1 MSELPVPELPV
12 HGITEGDRPVLERP
26 YPAGDELER
35 ILFRNML
42 EYAAEAIY
50 FKDLQSRFIVV
61 SRTLAAAHGRT
72 PEEMVGL
79 TDVDVFTAEHASAA
93 YADEQQVIATGISI
107 LNKEERETWPDRGD
121 TWVAT
126 NKRPLRD
133 LDGNIIGTFGLSRDI
148 TRTVNAEQDAKRT
161 ADALTLAHAD
171 LSRVEAQLR
180 TVLDTSGDAIALYDA
195 SLCYQ
200 YLNATA
206 MRLGNDPGGNSLGQ
220 TDRELGRDEA
230 FLAVWEAGLKS
241 VLATGEPCSLDFSV
255 GSGQELRWFAA
266 QLAPQR
272 ESEHGTPIGVV
283 ASTREVTE
291 LKRVQSKLAHQAVHD
306 PLTGLANRV
315 LLVDRLS
322 QALLRME
329 RQPGQL
335 ALLFIDLD
343 HFKVINDT
351 YGHDTGDRLLVEIGE
366 RLTTIARRLDTVAR
380 FGGDEFVLLCDRLS
394 TDDDVRVVADRV
406 VRSIG
411 EPFIHDGIELNIT
424 ASVGVV
430 LTGDPYAG
438 CENLIRDA
446 DAAMY
451 QAKDRGRDHYQFFD
465 AGLRERAV
473 AKNAVGWELGKALER
488 GQFRLE
494 YQPVVSLAD
503 QSIVGME
510 ALIRWDHPD
519 RGTIPPSEFIALAET
534 RGLIVPI
541 GTWALDEACRQ
552 LVEWTQLFPLHK
564 CSPGHEPLSMA
575 VNVSGRQLR
584 NADFIS
590 IVEVAL
596 ERNGIA
602 PGQLCLEITETALI
616 EETAE
621 ARETLEAIAA
631 LGVHIALD
639 DFGTGYS
646 SLAHLRQFPVDV
658 LKIDRSFVDR
668 VETNERER
676 QIVGAVTAMAH
687 VLKMIVVAEGIET
700 PGQLAQLTELG
711 CDKGQGYLLAR
722 PMRPE
727 ALEGLL
733 RAQESAHVASSGAA

>member
-1 MSELPVPELPV
+1 MTEVPVP
-12 HGITEGDRPVLERP
+12 ERP
-26 YPAGDELER
+26 YPVGDELER
-35 ILFRNML
+35 IMFRNML
-42 EYAAEAIY
+42 DHAAEPIY
-50 FKDLQSRFIVV
+50 FKDLQSRFIAV
-61 SRTLAAAHGRT
+61 SRALATVHGRE
-72 PEEMVGL
+72 PEELLGL
-79 TDVDVFTAEHASAA
+79 TDFDVFTAEHASAA
-93 YADEQQVIATGISI
+93 YADEQRVIATGIAM
-107 LNKEERETWPDRGD
+107 LGKEERETWPNRGD
-121 TWVAT
+121 TWVTT

-133 LDGNIIGTFGLSRDI
+133 LDGDIVGTFGISRDI
-148 TRTVNAEQDAKRT
+148 SRTVNAEQDAVRT
-161 ADALTLAHAD
+161 ADALALTHAD

-180 TVLDTSGDAIALYDA
+180 TVLDTSTDAIVLYDA
-195 SLCYQ
+195 NLCYQ
-200 YLNATA
+200 YLNAAA
-206 MRLGNDPGGNSLGQ
+206 MRVSEDPSGNSLGQ

-230 FLAVWEAGLKS
+230 FLAVWEAGLRS
-241 VLATGEPCSLDFSV
+241 VLATGEGCPVEFSV
-255 GSGQELRWFAA
+255 GSGRDLRWFASH
-266 QLAPQR
+266 LAPQR
-272 ESEHGTPIGVV
+272 ESEHGTPVGVV

-291 LKRVQSKLAHQAVHD
+291 LRHAQSKLAHQAVHD

-315 LLVDRLS
+315 LLVDRLT

-329 RQPGQL
+329 RQPGRL

-351 YGHDTGDRLLVEIGE
+351 HGHETGDRLLVEVGE
-366 RLTTIARRLDTVAR
+366 RLTAIARRLDTVAR
-380 FGGDEFVLLCDRLS
+380 FGGDEFVLLCEKLS
-394 TDDDVRVVADRV
+394 TDEDVRVVADRV
-406 VRSIG
+406 VRGIG
-411 EPFIHDGIELNIT
+411 EPFFNDGIELNVT

-430 LTGDPYAG
+430 VTGDPYAG
-438 CENLIRDA
+438 CENLVRDA

-451 QAKDRGRDHYQFFD
+451 QAKERGRDHYQFFD
-465 AGLRERAV
+465 AGLRDRAI
-473 AKNAVGWELGKALER
+473 AKNAVGWELVKALER

-494 YQPVVSLAD
+494 YQPVISLRD

-510 ALIRWDHPD
+510 ALIRWDHPE
-519 RGTIPPSEFIALAET
+519 RGTIPPAEFIGLAET

-541 GTWALDEACRQ
+541 GTWVLDEACRQ
-552 LVEWTQLFPLHK
+552 LVEWASLFPRRR
-564 CSPGHEPLSMA
+564 HEPWSMA

-584 NADFIS
+584 NADFVS
-590 IVEVAL
+590 VVKVAL
-596 ERNGIA
+596 ERNGLA

-668 VETNERER
+668 VETNDRER
-676 QIVGAVTAMAH
+676 QIVAAVAAMAH
-687 VLKMIVVAEGIET
+687 VLNMIVVAEGIET
-700 PGQLAQLTELG
+700 LGQLALLTELG
-711 CDKGQGYLLAR
+711 CDRAQGYLLAR

-727 ALEGLL
+727 ALELLL

>member
-1 MSELPVPELPV
+1 MTEVPVP
-12 HGITEGDRPVLERP
+12 ERP
-26 YPAGDELER
+26 YPVGDELER
-35 ILFRNML
+35 IMFRNML
-42 EYAAEAIY
+42 DHAAEPIY
-50 FKDLQSRFIVV
+50 FKDLQSRFIAV
-61 SRTLAAAHGRT
+61 SRALATVHGRE
-72 PEEMVGL
+72 PEELLGL
-79 TDVDVFTAEHASAA
+79 TDFDVFTAEHASAA
-93 YADEQQVIATGISI
+93 YADEQRVIATGIAM
-107 LNKEERETWPDRGD
+107 LGKEERETWPNRGD
-121 TWVAT
+121 TWVTT

-133 LDGNIIGTFGLSRDI
+133 LDGDIVGTFGISRDI
-148 TRTVNAEQDAKRT
+148 SRTVNAEQDAVRT
-161 ADALTLAHAD
+161 ADALALAHAD

-180 TVLDTSGDAIALYDA
+180 TVLDTSTDAIVLYDA
-195 SLCYQ
+195 NLCYQ
-200 YLNATA
+200 YLNAAA
-206 MRLGNDPGGNSLGQ
+206 MRVTEDPSGNSLGQ

-230 FLAVWEAGLKS
+230 FLAVWEAGLRS
-241 VLATGEPCSLDFSV
+241 VLATGEGCPVEFSV
-255 GSGQELRWFAA
+255 GSGRDLRWFASH
-266 QLAPQR
+266 LAPQR
-272 ESEHGTPIGVV
+272 ESEHGTPVGVV

-291 LKRVQSKLAHQAVHD
+291 LRHAQSKLAHQAVHD

-315 LLVDRLS
+315 LLVDRLT

-329 RQPGQL
+329 RQPGRL

-351 YGHDTGDRLLVEIGE
+351 HGHETGDRLLVEVGE
-366 RLTTIARRLDTVAR
+366 RLTAIARRLDTVAR
-380 FGGDEFVLLCDRLS
+380 FGGDEFVLLCEKLS
-394 TDDDVRVVADRV
+394 TDEDVRVVADRV
-406 VRSIG
+406 VRGIG
-411 EPFIHDGIELNIT
+411 EPFFNDGIELNVT

-430 LTGDPYAG
+430 VTGDPYAG
-438 CENLIRDA
+438 CENLVRDA

-451 QAKDRGRDHYQFFD
+451 QAKERGRDHYQFFD
-465 AGLRERAV
+465 AGLRDRAV
-473 AKNAVGWELGKALER
+473 AKNAVGWELVKALER

-494 YQPVVSLAD
+494 YQPVISLRD

-510 ALIRWDHPD
+510 ALIRWDHPE
-519 RGTIPPSEFIALAET
+519 RGTIPPAEFIGLAET

-541 GTWALDEACRQ
+541 GTWVLDEACRQ
-552 LVEWTQLFPLHK
+552 LVEWASLFPRHR
-564 CSPGHEPLSMA
+564 HEPWSMA

-584 NADFIS
+584 NADFVS
-590 IVEVAL
+590 VVKVAL
-596 ERNGIA
+596 ERNGLA

-668 VETNERER
+668 VETNDRER
-676 QIVGAVTAMAH
+676 QIVAAVAAMAH
-687 VLKMIVVAEGIET
+687 VLNMIVVAEGIET
-700 PGQLAQLTELG
+700 LGQLALLTELG
-711 CDKGQGYLLAR
+711 CDRAQGYLLAR

-727 ALEGLL
+727 ALELLL

>member
-1 MSELPVPELPV
+1 VTEFPVP
-12 HGITEGDRPVLERP
+12 ERP
-26 YPAGDELER
+26 YPVGDELDR

-50 FKDLQSRFIVV
+50 FKDLQSRFIAV
-61 SRTLAAAHGRT
+61 SRALGAVHGRE
-72 PEEMVGL
+72 PEDLIGL
-79 TDVDVFTAEHASAA
+79 TDFDVFTAEHASAA
-93 YADEQQVIATGISI
+93 FADEQQVIATGIAM
-107 LNKEERETWPDRGD
+107 LGKEEKETWPDRGD
-121 TWVAT
+121 TWVT
-126 NKRPLRD
+126 SNKRPLRD
-133 LDGNIIGTFGLSRDI
+133 LDGRIIGTFGISRDI
-148 TRTVNAEQDAKRT
+148 SRTVNAEHDAMST
-161 ADALTLAHAD
+161 ATALALAHAD

-180 TVLDTSGDAIALYDA
+180 TVLDASTDAIVLYDA
-195 SLCYQ
+195 NLCYQ
-200 YLNATA
+200 YLNAAA
-206 MRLGNDPGGNSLGQ
+206 MRLTEDPHGESLGR

-241 VLATGEPCSLDFSV
+241 VLATGDGCPVDFSV
-255 GSGQELRWFAA
+255 GSGRELRWFASH
-266 QLAPQR
+266 LAPQR
-272 ESEHGTPIGVV
+272 DTEHGTPVGVV

-291 LKRVQSKLAHQAVHD
+291 LRRVQSKLAHQAVHD

-315 LLVDRLS
+315 LLVDRLT

-351 YGHDTGDRLLVEIGE
+351 HGHETGDRLLVEIGE
-366 RLTTIARRLDTVAR
+366 RLTGIARRLDTVAR
-380 FGGDEFVLLCDRLS
+380 FGGDEFVLLCDRLR
-394 TDDDVRVVADRV
+394 TDEDVRVVADRI
-406 VRSIG
+406 VRGIG
-411 EPFIHDGIELNIT
+411 EPFFSDGIELNVT

-430 LTGDPYAG
+430 MTSDPYAG
-438 CENLIRDA
+438 CENLVRDA

-451 QAKDRGRDHYQFFD
+451 QAKERGRDHYQFFD
-465 AGLRERAV
+465 AGLRDRAV
-473 AKNAVGWELGKALER
+473 AKNAVGWELAKALER

-494 YQPVVSLAD
+494 YQPLISLRD
-503 QSIVGME
+503 RSIVGME
-510 ALIRWDHPD
+510 ALIRWDHPE
-519 RGTIPPSEFIALAET
+519 RGTIPPSEFIGLAET

-541 GTWALDEACRQ
+541 GTWVLDEACRQ
-552 LVEWTQLFPLHK
+552 LVEWASLYPRHGRD
-564 CSPGHEPLSMA
+564 PAHEPLSMA

-584 NADFIS
+584 SADFVTILK
-590 IVEVAL
+590 VAL
-596 ERNGIA
+596 ERNGLA

-616 EETAE
+616 EETAD

-668 VETNERER
+668 VETNDRER
-676 QIVGAVTAMAH
+676 QIVAAVTAMAH
-687 VLKMIVVAEGIET
+687 VLNMIVVAEGIET
-700 PGQLAQLTELG
+700 LGQLAQLTELG
-711 CDKGQGYLLAR
+711 CDRAQGYLLAR

-727 ALEGLL
+727 ALELLL
-733 RAQESAHVASSGAA
+733 RAQESAHVPSSGAA